1 MEPREMNDLDKVVQL
16 VDKTGCSYADAKAAL
31 ENNNWSVLDAIIQL
45 EDEGKA
51 GKSSAGYAS
60 AEVNEASKSG
70 TYVEPEVIRAEDAE
84 HIRPDEYKKEDKG
97 NYGRGNFGDDAR
109 HYRRQA
115 ADATKGFFAKAKAAL
130 TQNYMTVLGRNG
142 NQILHLPM
150 WVMLILLICWFW
162 GVIGL
167 ALVLMIFGCRFHFEG
182 RDFGRININET
193 FDKASQKVYETGQKV
208 HDEFS
213 GKRDENRENSG
224 TGVDDGEYKG

>member
-1 MEPREMNDLDKVVQL
+1 MEQREMNDLDKVVQL

-31 ENNNWSVLDAIIQL
+31 EKNNWSVLDAIIEL

-51 GKSSAGYAS
+51 PKSSAQAG
-60 AEVNEASKSG
+60 EMPKSG

-84 HIRPDEYKKEDKG
+84 HIRPEEYKQENRG
-97 NYGRGNFGDDAR
+97 SYGKGNFGDDAR

-115 ADATKGFFAKAKAAL
+115 ADATKGFFARAKAAL
-130 TQNYMTVLGRNG
+130 TQNYMTVLGRAG
-142 NQILHLPM
+142 NQILRLPM